1 MYLSLLDRPMLVTAV
16 RLDICRV
23 KTVMT
28 AGMNLR
34 ITVAARWVLLRTATI
49 GEIVM
54 VTVEAKA

>member
-1 MYLSLLDRPMLVTAV
+1 MLVTAV
-16 RLDICRV
+16 RLDICRG